1 MGLIF
6 AAAAA
11 AAAALFAYNR
21 AHDDHPVEADQTVR
35 GMRQATG
42 VLGAIVN
49 AVIAVLDALQM
60 LTRPRV
66 QVSTAGN
73 GGGGAVSPP
82 FGSQRGT
89 EE

>member
-11 AAAALFAYNR
+11 AAAALFTYNR
-21 AHDDHPVEADQTVR
+21 AHEDHPVEADNTVR

-42 VLGAIVN
+42 VLGAIVT
-49 AVIAVLDALQM
+49 AVIAILDALQM

-66 QVSTAGN
+66 QVGT
-73 GGGGAVSPP
+73 GGGGAVTPP
-82 FGSQRGT
+82 FGSQRGG